1 MNICPNCGSNL
12 KNGDKFCRKCGTKVE
27 LINNDLKTLV
37 KNITISDDDLINAY
51 IGKNADK
58 LKNGTFSVNTFFF
71 GSLYVLYRK
80 MWLLGIGWLAVNL
93 IVGAFLEPISN
104 IVSIVLSVVLGL
116 KFKTLYLKH
125 VTEEVNKIKIEN
137 NNASREQLMMICAN
151 KGGTSVLGVILPII
165 TIFVLSFFA
174 VLTDHDIDEDI
185 DIKDDSDNTKTSLKE
200 EGTLMDLSYKI
211 PNVFDDRLESYSSAS
226 YTQKSNDSDKCKYIT
241 KILSSRLETDAK
253 SYLERNVYKDN
264 TELYDNIVIKNI
276 NGNNWYYTETNEN
289 NIINYYYATING
301 MFLYSV
307 NYRIISDTNGTCK
320 KAYSEII
327 NSLEFK

>member
-12 KNGDKFCRKCGTKVE
+12 KEGDKFCRKCGTKIE
-27 LINNDLKTLV
+27 LRDNNLKTLI
-37 KNITISDDDLINAY
+37 KNISISDDDLINAY

-58 LKNGTFSVNTFFF
+58 LKNGTFSANTFFF

-104 IVSIVLSVVLGL
+104 IVSIVLGVVLGL
-116 KFKTLYLKH
+116 KFKNLYLKH
-125 VTEEVNKIKIEN
+125 VIEEVNKIKIEN
-137 NNASREQLMMICAN
+137 SNASREELMMICAN

-165 TIFVLSFFA
+165 AIFVLSFFA
-174 VLTDHDIDEDI
+174 TLTSHDMDVDI
-185 DIKDDSDNTKTSLKE
+185 DIKDDNDNTNTILKE
-200 EGTLMDLSYKI
+200 EGTLMNLSYKI

-226 YTQKSNDSDKCKYIT
+226 YTQKDSNSDKCKFIT

-253 SYLERNVYKDN
+253 SYLERNVYNDK
-264 TELYDNIVIKNI
+264 TELYDNIVIKNV

-289 NIINYYYATING
+289 NIINYYYATIDG

-307 NYRIISDTNGTCK
+307 NFRVLSDTNGTCK